1 MNIRDR
7 LMSRASVAVMA
18 AFAPKED
25 GGADTSKV
33 GQMEQVDG
41 GNSSGAGAA
50 DDDPLGLSAEE
61 AQQFAEMESN
71 RGAPAVDDG
80 SGEDVADE
88 GDDGDAGDGDAGD
101 DGEEFQA
108 GEAGD
113 AGENGEDG
121 TAKRDDKSPA
131 PGKKSPKTVSYGR
144 FKRETDKMQATLQQ
158 REAELA
164 KEREERARLDER
176 TRMLLEAI
184 NARPAQ
190 QQEQPKQE
198 VQEEPEPDAEADPI
212 GNLQWHNRRLAKQVN
227 ELTTGRQR
235 EQEVTAAERE
245 ERRVY
250 STFEADLQRE
260 AASDPE
266 FADAFV
272 HLRETRY
279 RELGFIYADIDIT
292 DPAQCAMLTQE
303 QQARL
308 SENIQRAFHNEQMM
322 VASEALKAKKSPAKV
337 VKNLAIARGFSKKAP
352 AADGGAAAAAAAA
365 AAAGGAAPR
374 APKAKPAAG
383 GEPSVSEQLEAI
395 RKGSSERSLS
405 DGGGSPGG
413 QLTPAR
419 LLAMDDEEFEMMLSH
434 NKRQIDRQLGK

>member
-1 MNIRDR
+1 
-7 LMSRASVAVMA
+7 MA

-235 EQEVTAAERE
+235 EQEMTAAERE

-419 LLAMDDEEFEMMLSH
+419 LLAMDDEEFEMMLSQ

>member
-1 MNIRDR
+1 
-7 LMSRASVAVMA
+7 MA

-80 SGEDVADE
+80 PGEDVADE

-235 EQEVTAAERE
+235 EQEMTAAERE

-419 LLAMDDEEFEMMLSH
+419 LLAMDDEEFEMMLSQ